1 MFEGSRGF
9 VKLGHPVPE
18 SNLLAELKRGSPETI
33 ST

>member
-1 MFEGSRGF
+1 MGF

-18 SNLLAELKRGSPETI
+18 SNLSSDENNGVPSII